1 TKASLISLWA
11 GRRDAQKLL
20 QSADSAL
27 RPRCAPSATRRH
39 GVSQK
44 MSGMRC
50 HRCQRES
57 PSGAS
62 FCWKCGAR
70 LAQSDPGGAAPQLN
84 VSGGLT
90 EIILTPQNPIEGEL
104 KQITVLFADLK
115 SSMELIADCDPEEAQ
130 KLLDPVLERMKESV
144 QRYEG
149 TTTEVRGDGIM

>member
-1 TKASLISLWA
+1 MGVQRMIT
-11 GRRDAQKLL
+11 LL
-20 QSADSAL
+20 FARPYTSAAKCDK
-27 RPRCAPSATRRH
+27 PTRSRY
-39 GVSQK
+39 QK

-90 EIILTPQNPIEGEL
+90 EIILTPQARWIYRTHDGRSRQNL
-104 KQITVLFADLK
+104 LRHCTV
-115 SSMELIADCDPEEAQ
+115 
-130 KLLDPVLERMKESV
+130 
-144 QRYEG
+144 
-149 TTTEVRGDGIM
+149 